1 LQMVRPTLA
10 GESVMLLKSTALAST
25 VAVTALLGA
34 ANIVR
39 SQTLRVYE
47 PLLLVAIT
55 YIVLALIIEKSFKLM
70 GTTSQRRV

>member
-1 LQMVRPTLA
+1 
-10 GESVMLLKSTALAST
+10 MLLKSTALAST
-25 VAVTALLGA
+25 VAVTDLLGA

>member
-1 LQMVRPTLA
+1 M
-10 GESVMLLKSTALAST
+10 
-25 VAVTALLGA
+25 AVTDLLGA

>member
-1 LQMVRPTLA
+1 
-10 GESVMLLKSTALAST
+10 MLLKSTALAST
-25 VAVTALLGA
+25 VAVTDLLGA

-55 YIVLALIIEKSFKLM
+55 YIVLALLIEKSFKLM
-70 GTTSQRRV
+70 GNTASQRRVH